1 MPDYRSQYYKLFRAM
16 EKAISI
22 LIDAQCSAEEAIISE
37 DEENIIVITE
47 AMTQGIVS
55 DDNELS
61 L

>member
-1 MPDYRSQYYKLFRAM
+1 M